1 MVTDLT
7 HLRQSLPVFVRSTIS
22 LPVVQDAFIFT
33 CVLVGVCVYAPSLE
47 SMSAL
52 PLKRK
57 EVVGVH
63 ARCAIAPA
71 RLASSQQ

>member
-47 SMSAL
+47 SM
-52 PLKRK
+52 P
-57 EVVGVH
+57 
-63 ARCAIAPA
+63 RCH
-71 RLASSQQ
+71 